1 MAAGPAPAPH
11 PAPNPLGKAP
21 PSKPGAEPAPPRFH
35 PWDDAALIAALFAVD
50 PSGVGGV
57 CLRALPGPVREQ
69 WLADTRELLPPGQPR
84 RKIPLHVTDGRLLGG
99 LDLTATLRAG
109 RPVAEHGLLAEAD
122 GGVVEL
128 AMAERVRGSPVSYL
142 CNALDTGEVVLERD
156 GIALRSP
163 ARLGVIALDEGSN
176 EDEQVA
182 DALLDRLAFLV
193 DLSPIGVRD
202 LGALPYEAADISAA
216 RERLPRVTISD
227 HQIDA
232 ICQTALALGIHSL
245 RAALHAVRV
254 ARIAAA
260 LHGDET
266 VTDAQVNLA
275 ARLVMAPRA
284 TQMPFV
290 PPDMEQEPP
299 PPEPPPPDQD
309 QGESDANQEQRDDPL
324 ADQILEAT
332 KATIPQDLLER
343 LRLGQLRRAKVRSH
357 GKSGQVQQANMRGR
371 PAGVRRGDLRPGDRL
386 NLIETLRAAAPWQRV
401 RRAERA
407 KGSETPVPIPRPGK
421 APRRGRKA
429 APVLPRVEVRK
440 DDFRI
445 QKYKHRSETT
455 AIFVVDASGSAALHR
470 LSEAKGAVELLLA
483 DCYVRRD
490 RVALVAFRGKVA
502 ELLLPPTRSL
512 VRTKRCLADL
522 PGGGGTPLASGIET
536 GLALAD
542 GVKRRGGTPLMVIL
556 TDGRANVAR
565 NGQGGRTQA
574 GEEALTVA
582 RLVRAAGVSA
592 MVVDVSNHPHPQAK
606 ALAEAMDAT
615 YMPLP
620 HADAGRLNAAVKA
633 KAGL

>member
-1 MAAGPAPAPH
+1 MAGMSAPPA
-11 PAPNPLGKAP
+11 NPLAKNPMGGDAP
-21 PSKPGAEPAPPRFH
+21 KPPPAPPRYH
-35 PWDDAALIAALFAVD
+35 PWDDAALVATLFAVD

-57 CLRALPGPVREQ
+57 CLRALPGPVRDQ
-69 WLADTRELLPPGQPR
+69 WLADTRELLPPDMHR

-109 RPVAEHGLLAEAD
+109 RPVAEHGLLAEAH

-142 CNALDTGEVVLERD
+142 CAALDTNEVVLERD

-202 LGALPYEAADISAA
+202 MGELPYSAADISAA
-216 RERLPRVTISD
+216 RDRLPAVTISEA
-227 HQIDA
+227 QVGA
-232 ICQTALALGIHSL
+232 ICETALALGIYSL
-245 RAALHAVRV
+245 RAALHAVHA

-260 LHGDET
+260 LDGDPE
-266 VTDAQVNLA
+266 VTDGQVNLA

-284 TQMPFV
+284 TQMPYV
-290 PPDMEQEPP
+290 PPEQEQEPP

-309 QGESDANQEQRDDPL
+309 QGESDQNQEERKDPL
-324 ADQILEAT
+324 ADQVLEAA
-332 KATIPQDLLER
+332 KAAIPQDLLDR
-343 LRLGQLRRAKVRSH
+343 LRLGQLRRAKVRST

-401 RRAERA
+401 RRAERERGPA
-407 KGSETPVPIPRPGK
+407 ETPVKRKGGK
-421 APRRGRKA
+421 AVA
-429 APVLPRVEVRK
+429 VVMPRVEVRK

-455 AIFVVDASGSAALHR
+455 AIFVVDASGSSALHR
-470 LSEAKGAVELLLA
+470 LGEAKGAVELLLA

-490 RVALVAFRGKVA
+490 RVALVAFRGKEA

-542 GVKRRGGTPLMVIL
+542 AVKRRGGTPLLVIL

-565 NGQGGRTQA
+565 NGQGGRPQA
-574 GEEALTVA
+574 TEEALTVS
-582 RLVRAAGVSA
+582 RLVRASGVAA
-592 MVVDVSNHPHPQAK
+592 MVVDTSNHPHPQAK

>member
-1 MAAGPAPAPH
+1 MAT
-11 PAPNPLGKAP
+11 LGGSTPK
-21 PSKPGAEPAPPRFH
+21 AEPPRYH
-35 PWDDAALIAALFAVD
+35 PWDDAALVATLFAVD
-50 PSGVGGV
+50 PAGVGGV
-57 CLRALPGPVREQ
+57 CLRALPGPVRDQ
-69 WLADTRELLPPGQPR
+69 WLADTRELLPADMHR

-109 RPVAEHGLLAEAD
+109 RPVAEHGLLAEAH

-128 AMAERVRGSPVSYL
+128 AMAERVKGSPISYL
-142 CNALDTGEVVLERD
+142 CAALDTGEVVLERD

-163 ARLGVIALDEGSN
+163 ASLGVIALDEGSN

-202 LGALPYEAADISAA
+202 MGELPYTAADISAA
-216 RERLPRVTISD
+216 RERLPQVTISEA
-227 HQIDA
+227 QVDA

-245 RAALHAVRV
+245 RASLHAVRV

-260 LHGDET
+260 LDGDLA
-266 VTDAQVNLA
+266 VTDTQVNLA

-284 TQMPFV
+284 TMLPYME

-299 PPEPPPPDQD
+299 PPEPPPPDQEQD
-309 QGESDANQEQRDDPL
+309 GESDANQEQRNDPL
-324 ADQILEAT
+324 ADQILDAT

-343 LRLGQLRRAKVRSH
+343 LRLGQLRRSKVRST

-401 RRAERA
+401 RRSERDRNQVVPSLEVLEDLRRHRHRRAA
-407 KGSETPVPIPRPGK
+407 KPTKS
-421 APRRGRKA
+421 
-429 APVLPRVEVRK
+429 RVEVRK

-455 AIFVVDASGSAALHR
+455 AIFIVDASGSAALHR
-470 LSEAKGAVELLLA
+470 LGEAKGAVELLLA

-490 RVALVAFRGKVA
+490 RVALVAFRGKAA

-542 GVKRRGGTPLMVIL
+542 AVKRRGGTPLLVLL

-565 NGQGGRTQA
+565 NGQGGRPQA
-574 GEEALTVA
+574 TEEALTVA
-582 RLVRAAGVSA
+582 RLVRAAGVAA
-592 MVVDVSNHPHPQAK
+592 MVVDTSNHPHPQAR

-633 KAGL
+633 KAGI

>member
-1 MAAGPAPAPH
+1 MAGMTAAPVKNRSMSGGAP
-11 PAPNPLGKAP
+11 K
-21 PSKPGAEPAPPRFH
+21 AEPPPRYH
-35 PWDDAALIAALFAVD
+35 PWDDAALIATLFAVD

-57 CLRALPGPVREQ
+57 CLRALPGPVRDQ
-69 WLADTRELLPPGQPR
+69 WLADTRELLPPDMHR

-109 RPVAEHGLLAEAD
+109 RPVAEHGLLAEAH

-142 CNALDTGEVVLERD
+142 CAALDTGEVVLERD

-182 DALLDRLAFLV
+182 DALVDRLAFLV

-202 LGALPYEAADISAA
+202 MGDLPYAVADIVAA
-216 RERLPRVTISD
+216 RERLPQVTISEA
-227 HQIDA
+227 QVNA
-232 ICQTALALGIHSL
+232 ICETALALGIHSL
-245 RAALHAVRV
+245 RASLHAVRV

-260 LHGDET
+260 LDGDPE
-266 VTDAQVNLA
+266 VTDGQVNLA

-284 TQMPFV
+284 TQLPSMEP
-290 PPDMEQEPP
+290 PPDQEPP

-309 QGESDANQEQRDDPL
+309 GESDANQEQRNDPL
-324 ADQILEAT
+324 ADQILDAT
-332 KATIPQDLLER
+332 KATIPQDLLDR
-343 LRLGQLRRAKVRSH
+343 LRLGQLRRAKVRST

-371 PAGVRRGDLRPGDRL
+371 PAGVRRGELRPGDRL

-401 RRAERA
+401 RRAERERGLTPDRLAAPLPAPA
-407 KGSETPVPIPRPGK
+407 K
-421 APRRGRKA
+421 RGGRKKA
-429 APVLPRVEVRK
+429 APVVMPRIEVRK

-455 AIFVVDASGSAALHR
+455 AVFVVDASGSSALHR
-470 LSEAKGAVELLLA
+470 LGEAKGAVELLLA

-490 RVALVAFRGKVA
+490 RVALVAFRGKMA

-522 PGGGGTPLASGIET
+522 PGGGGTPLASGIEV

-542 GVKRRGGTPLMVIL
+542 AVKRRGGTPLLVLL

-565 NGQGGRTQA
+565 NGEGGRPKAT
-574 GEEALTVA
+574 EEALIVA
-582 RLVRAAGVSA
+582 RLVRAAGVAA
-592 MVVDVSNHPHPQAK
+592 MVVDTSNHPHPQAR

>member
-1 MAAGPAPAPH
+1 MAALTPPPPKH
-11 PAPNPLGKAP
+11 PLGGAP
-21 PSKPGAEPAPPRFH
+21 KAEPAPPRYH
-35 PWDDAALIAALFAVD
+35 PWDDAALVATLFAVD
-50 PSGVGGV
+50 PAGVGGV
-57 CLRALPGPVREQ
+57 CLRALPGPVRDQ
-69 WLADTRELLPPGQPR
+69 WLADTRELLPQDMHR

-109 RPVAEHGLLAEAD
+109 RPVAEHGLLAEAH

-128 AMAERVRGSPVSYL
+128 AMAERVRGSPISYL
-142 CNALDTGEVVLERD
+142 CAALDTGEVVLERD

-202 LGALPYEAADISAA
+202 MGELPYEPAEIAAA
-216 RERLPRVTISD
+216 RERLPAVTIS
-227 HQIDA
+227 QAQVDA
-232 ICQTALALGIHSL
+232 ICQTAMALGIHSL
-245 RAALHAVRV
+245 RASLHAVRV

-260 LHGDET
+260 LDGDPV
-266 VTDAQVNLA
+266 VTDGQVNLA

-284 TQMPFV
+284 TQLPYME
-290 PPDMEQEPP
+290 PPDEQQPP

-309 QGESDANQEQRDDPL
+309 GESDANQEQRNDPL
-324 ADQILEAT
+324 ADQILDAT

-343 LRLGQLRRAKVRSH
+343 LRLGQLRRAKVRST

-401 RRAERA
+401 RRAERER
-407 KGSETPVPIPRPGK
+407 SLTPVAIVLPAK
-421 APRRGRKA
+421 RGSRKKPA
-429 APVLPRVEVRK
+429 APVMPRVEVRK

-455 AIFVVDASGSAALHR
+455 AVFVVDASGSSALHR
-470 LSEAKGAVELLLA
+470 LGEAKGAVELLLA

-522 PGGGGTPLASGIET
+522 PGGGGTPLASGIEV

-542 GVKRRGGTPLMVIL
+542 AVKRRGGTPLLVLL

-565 NGQGGRTQA
+565 NGEGGRPKAT
-574 GEEALTVA
+574 EEALIVA
-582 RLVRAAGVSA
+582 RLVRAAGVAA
-592 MVVDVSNHPHPQAK
+592 MVVDTSNHPHPQAK

>member
-1 MAAGPAPAPH
+1 MG
-11 PAPNPLGKAP
+11 GGAP
-21 PSKPGAEPAPPRFH
+21 PMAPQAAPRYH
-35 PWDDAALIAALFAVD
+35 PWDDAALVATLFAVD

-57 CLRALPGPVREQ
+57 CLRALPGPVRDQ
-69 WLADTRELLPPGQPR
+69 WLADTRELLPHDMHR

-109 RPVAEHGLLAEAD
+109 RPVAEHGLLAEAH

-142 CNALDTGEVVLERD
+142 CAALDTGEVVLERD

-202 LGALPYEAADISAA
+202 MGDLPYSAADIGAA
-216 RERLPRVTISD
+216 RDRLPAVTISEA
-227 HQIDA
+227 QVSA
-232 ICQTALALGIHSL
+232 ICETALALGIYSL
-245 RAALHAVRV
+245 RAALHAVHA

-260 LHGDET
+260 LDGDPE
-266 VTDAQVNLA
+266 VTDGQVNLA

-284 TQMPFV
+284 TQMPYV
-290 PPDMEQEPP
+290 PPEREPEPP

-309 QGESDANQEQRDDPL
+309 QGESDQNQEERKDPL
-324 ADQILEAT
+324 ADQVLEAA
-332 KATIPQDLLER
+332 KAAIPQDLLDR
-343 LRLGQLRRAKVRSH
+343 LRLGQLRRAKVRST

-401 RRAERA
+401 RRAERERGQA
-407 KGSETPVPIPRPGK
+407 VATPVKRK
-421 APRRGRKA
+421 GRKA
-429 APVLPRVEVRK
+429 AAPAMPRVEVRK

-455 AIFVVDASGSAALHR
+455 AIFVVDASGSSALHR
-470 LSEAKGAVELLLA
+470 LGEAKGAVELLLA

-490 RVALVAFRGKVA
+490 RVALVAFRGKEA

-542 GVKRRGGTPLMVIL
+542 AVKRRGGTPLLVIL

-565 NGQGGRTQA
+565 NGQGGRPQA
-574 GEEALTVA
+574 TEEALTCS
-582 RLVRAAGVSA
+582 RLVRASGVAA
-592 MVVDVSNHPHPQAK
+592 MVVDTSNHPHPQAK

-633 KAGL
+633 KAGI

>member
-1 MAAGPAPAPH
+1 MDPA
-11 PAPNPLGKAP
+11 
-21 PSKPGAEPAPPRFH
+21 
-35 PWDDAALIAALFAVD
+35 
-50 PSGVGGV
+50 GVGGV
-57 CLRALPGPVREQ
+57 CLRALPGPVRDQ
-69 WLADTRELLPPGQPR
+69 WLADTREILPPAMPR

-109 RPVAEHGLLAEAD
+109 RPVAEHGLLAEAH

-142 CNALDTGEVVLERD
+142 CAALDTGEVVLERD

-163 ARLGVIALDEGSN
+163 ARLGIIALDEGSN

-193 DLSPIGVRD
+193 DLSPIGVREM
-202 LGALPYEAADISAA
+202 GAIPYEPADISAA
-216 RERLPRVTISD
+216 RERLPQVTIGET
-227 HQIDA
+227 QVKA
-232 ICQTALALGIHSL
+232 ICETALALGIPSL
-245 RAALHAVRV
+245 RTALHTVRV

-260 LHGDET
+260 LDGDSA
-266 VTDAQVNLA
+266 VTDTQLNLA

-284 TQMPFV
+284 TQFPFV
-290 PPDMEQEPP
+290 PPDVEQEPP
-299 PPEPPPPDQD
+299 PPEPPPPDQENE
-309 QGESDANQEQRDDPL
+309 GESDANQEQRNDPL
-324 ADQILEAT
+324 ADQVLEAA
-332 KATIPQDLLER
+332 KAAIPPDLLER
-343 LRLGQLRRAKVRSH
+343 MRLGQLRRSKVRST
-357 GKSGQVQQANMRGR
+357 GKSGQIQQANMRGR

-401 RRAERA
+401 RRAERERNQAIAPLEVLEDLRRHRRRRAA
-407 KGSETPVPIPRPGK
+407 KT
-421 APRRGRKA
+421 APT
-429 APVLPRVEVRK
+429 RVEVRK

-455 AIFVVDASGSAALHR
+455 AVFIVDASGSAALHR
-470 LSEAKGAVELLLA
+470 LNEAKGAVELLLA

-490 RVALVAFRGKVA
+490 RVALVAFRGKEA

-542 GVKRRGGTPLMVIL
+542 AIKRRGGTPLLVLL

-565 NGQGGRTQA
+565 NGQGGRPQA
-574 GEEALTVA
+574 TEEALTVA
-582 RLVRAAGVSA
+582 RLVRAAGVAA
-592 MVVDVSNHPHPQAK
+592 MVVDTSNHPHPQAR

-633 KAGL
+633 KAGI

>member
-1 MAAGPAPAPH
+1 MQR
-11 PAPNPLGKAP
+11 PLSAP
-21 PSKPGAEPAPPRFH
+21 PQAEPPRPH
-35 PWDDAALIAALFAVD
+35 PWDDAALAAAFFAVD
-50 PSGVGGV
+50 PAGVGGV
-57 CLRALPGPVREQ
+57 CLRALPGPVRDQ
-69 WLADTRELLPPGQPR
+69 WLADTRDILPPAMPR

-109 RPVAEHGLLAEAD
+109 RPVAEHGLLAEAH

-142 CNALDTGEVVLERD
+142 CAALDTGEVVLERD

-163 ARLGVIALDEGSN
+163 ARLGIIALDEGSN

-193 DLSPIGVRD
+193 DLSPIGVREM
-202 LGALPYEAADISAA
+202 GAIPYEPAEISAA
-216 RERLPRVTISD
+216 RERLPQVAISEA
-227 HQIDA
+227 QVKA
-232 ICQTALALGIHSL
+232 ICETALALGIPSL
-245 RAALHAVRV
+245 RTALHAVRV

-260 LHGDET
+260 LDGDSA
-266 VTDAQVNLA
+266 VTDTQLNLA

-284 TQMPFV
+284 TQFPFV
-290 PPDMEQEPP
+290 PPEAEQEPP
-299 PPEPPPPDQD
+299 PPEPPPPDQENE
-309 QGESDANQEQRDDPL
+309 GESEPNQEQRNDPL
-324 ADQILEAT
+324 ADQVLEAA
-332 KATIPQDLLER
+332 KAAIPPDLLER
-343 LRLGQLRRAKVRSH
+343 MRLGQLRRSKVRST
-357 GKSGQVQQANMRGR
+357 GKSGQIQQANMRGR

-401 RRAERA
+401 RRAERERNQAIAPLEVLEDLRRHRRRRSA
-407 KGSETPVPIPRPGK
+407 KT
-421 APRRGRKA
+421 APS
-429 APVLPRVEVRK
+429 RVEVRK

-455 AIFVVDASGSAALHR
+455 AVFIVDASGSAALHR
-470 LSEAKGAVELLLA
+470 LNEAKGAVELLLA

-490 RVALVAFRGKVA
+490 RVALVAFRGKEA

-542 GVKRRGGTPLMVIL
+542 AIKRRGGTPLLVLL

-565 NGQGGRTQA
+565 NGQGGRPQA
-574 GEEALTVA
+574 TEEALTVA
-582 RLVRAAGVSA
+582 RLVRAAGVAA
-592 MVVDVSNHPHPQAK
+592 MVVDTSNHPHPQAR

-633 KAGL
+633 KAGI

>member
-1 MAAGPAPAPH
+1 MAGMTAPPLK
-11 PAPNPLGKAP
+11 NPLGGGAP
-21 PSKPGAEPAPPRFH
+21 KPEPPRYH
-35 PWDDAALIAALFAVD
+35 PWDDAALVATLFAVD

-57 CLRALPGPVREQ
+57 CLRALPGPVRDQ
-69 WLADTRELLPPGQPR
+69 WLADTRELLPPDMHR

-109 RPVAEHGLLAEAD
+109 RPVAEHGLLAEAH

-128 AMAERVRGSPVSYL
+128 AMAERVRGSPISYL
-142 CNALDTGEVVLERD
+142 CAALDTGEVVLERD

-202 LGALPYEAADISAA
+202 MGELPYAAADILAA
-216 RERLPRVTISD
+216 RERLPQVTISAA
-227 HQIDA
+227 QVDA
-232 ICQTALALGIHSL
+232 ICQTAMALGIHSL
-245 RAALHAVRV
+245 RASLHAVRV

-260 LHGDET
+260 LDGDPV
-266 VTDAQVNLA
+266 VTDGQVNLA

-284 TQMPFV
+284 TQIPYME
-290 PPDMEQEPP
+290 PPAEQEPP

-309 QGESDANQEQRDDPL
+309 GESDANQEQRNDPL
-324 ADQILEAT
+324 ADQILDAT
-332 KATIPQDLLER
+332 KATIPADLLER
-343 LRLGQLRRAKVRSH
+343 LRLGQLRRSKVRST
-357 GKSGQVQQANMRGR
+357 GKSGQIQQANMRGR

-401 RRAERA
+401 RRAERERGLIQA
-407 KGSETPVPIPRPGK
+407 PVPV
-421 APRRGRKA
+421 RRGGRMKA
-429 APVLPRVEVRK
+429 AAVPVMPRVEVRK

-455 AIFVVDASGSAALHR
+455 AVFIVDASGSSALHR
-470 LSEAKGAVELLLA
+470 LGEAKGAVELLLA

-490 RVALVAFRGKVA
+490 RVALVAFRGKMA

-522 PGGGGTPLASGIET
+522 PGGGGTPLASGIEV

-542 GVKRRGGTPLMVIL
+542 AVKRRGGTPLLVLL

-565 NGQGGRTQA
+565 NGEGGRPKAT
-574 GEEALTVA
+574 EEALTVA
-582 RLVRAAGVSA
+582 RLVRAAGVAA
-592 MVVDVSNHPHPQAK
+592 MVVDTSNHPHPQAK